1 MYCRPSSLVSTR
13 IAINATF
20 LQEHQAPVYCIDYDK
35 DNGED
40 DSAVMVGPGDNME
53 VIQMQLAECVRFVL
67 T

>member
-1 MYCRPSSLVSTR
+1 M
-13 IAINATF
+13 AINATF